1 MYNYYGDDMKRVLF
15 LLVLFLLPIGFIFA
29 EDIEKGD
36 KVTYNNIDY
45 FVLSVNDD
53 YYTLIK
59 DRPLTVDEV
68 KQYGI
73 GHINRY
79 SNTVIYVPGGPQ
91 TTQDVE
97 DMDGYGAIAYYSSPT
112 CENMTNNDRSGCNSS
127 YDSSEV
133 KYVVDA
139 WATQNLNSSDLKK
152 DKLGYSYRL
161 ITSDEIIDN
170 LGFEADP
177 TQITV
182 IRYKATS
189 KSPSWIR
196 NALYEYWTMTPTDD
210 LEYVNMV
217 NLDKTIA
224 SSNVLSYATIVPVVN
239 IAKNKVILKQ
249 KATSNI
255 KNDGE
260 LKKKEYKKGEVVTYN
275 NIKFY
280 VLKDSLVNDDKVTL
294 IKANPLNSEELE
306 NSKVSDIN
314 KYAKAISEIDAAK
327 IFYPLVAYYSS
338 EECGDMNKNDCT
350 TNYDKSEIKYVVDNW
365 GKYYLNEEDLA
376 IDEYGYSLRLLNK
389 DDIINDLYYEGYEN
403 GEVTVGSVY
412 IRKTKLTPEYDL
424 SACWTMMAYEDSSY
438 YIVKNYVNKYFYIDS
453 VYSKSGVV
461 CPVVTLQKKDVDSPI
476 ENNTTVE
483 VEDTS
488 KTKNLIVT
496 IVGIIAIVSAVIV
509 ISFKLVKKNK
519 IESKQ

>member
-79 SNTVIYVPGGPQ
+79 SNTTIHVPDGPQ

-170 LGFEADP
+170 LGFEADL

-217 NLDKTIA
+217 NLDKIII

-239 IAKNKVILKQ
+239 IAKDKVILKQ
-249 KATSNI
+249 KAVSNI
-255 KNDGE
+255 KNNQ
-260 LKKKEYKKGEVVTYN
+260 LKKKEYKKGEVVIYN

-280 VLKDSLVNDDKVTL
+280 VLKDSSINDDKVTL
-294 IKANPLNSEELE
+294 IKATPLNSEELE

-314 KYAKAISEIDAAK
+314 KYAGEIPEWDAAK
-327 IFYPLVAYYSS
+327 IFYPLIAYYSD
-338 EECGDMNKNDCT
+338 EEGNST
-350 TNYDKSEIKYVVDNW
+350 TSYDKSEIKYVVDNW

-389 DDIINDLYYEGYEN
+389 DDIINDLYYEAYEN
-403 GEVTVGSVY
+403 GEVTIGSVY
-412 IRKTKLTPEYDL
+412 MRKTELTPGYDL
-424 SACWTMMAYEDSSY
+424 SGCWTMMAYEDDDRF
-438 YIVKNYVNKYFYIDS
+438 IIKNYLNRYFYIDN
-453 VYSKSGVV
+453 VTLKSGVV

-476 ENNTTVE
+476 ENNATVE
-483 VEDTS
+483 VENTA

-496 IVGIIAIVSAVIV
+496 IVGIIAIVSASIV